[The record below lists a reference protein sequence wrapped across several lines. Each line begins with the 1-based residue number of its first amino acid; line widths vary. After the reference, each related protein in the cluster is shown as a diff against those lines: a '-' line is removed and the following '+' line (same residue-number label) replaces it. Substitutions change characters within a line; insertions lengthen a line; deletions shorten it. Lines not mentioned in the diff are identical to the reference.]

1 VIDESRAKDIIEQ
14 QQKLRGM
21 RSNWD
26 NLWQEI
32 ADRVWPQMADF
43 VMKRASGE
51 KRTDKIFDSTAPLA
65 LDRGSAAF
73 HSLIVPDSGM
83 WHGLAMGKDQG
94 LMENVA
100 LKGWLDEIRKVLFAL
115 RRSPRAN
122 FSGQAQECIKSLLG
136 FGTLCMFTE
145 DVPGRGIR
153 YKSIHLAELD
163 VSENKE
169 GMIDTVYRRFEYSAR
184 QAVEAFGVDKLPPK
198 IKDCYEKKDEAS
210 RFEFIHY
217 VAPNDQRK
225 AYRRDMAG
233 MRFKS
238 CYVSVEGKGIVEEGG
253 YRRFPYH
260 VSRYATNPRE
270 VYGRGPAILLLPDI
284 KMLNEQEKT
293 RLRAGHLAVDPPLLL
308 FEDGALQGFQMR
320 PRALNYGGVN
330 EQGQQLVVP
339 LQTGANLPWA
349 TELLEERRKL
359 INEGFWL
366 TLFQILVENPKMTA
380 TEAMLRAQEKGQ
392 LLAPP
397 VRRQESE
404 WLGPMVRREI
414 DIAAEMGLLPPPP
427 EEVLELLP
435 IDYDPETGFGEIDL
449 AEVLDIE
456 YTNPLARLV
465 RSEDSIAILRTF
477 EQLAPMAEIDPTVYD
492 EFHPQR
498 VAAELAEI
506 NGVPAKVRRTD
517 KEKQAL
523 QAGRDQAA
531 QAARTLEAAPVA
543 ASAAKDLAQAA
554 ATAGSVPGP
563 IREFAPA

>member
-1 VIDESRAKDIIEQ
+1 VADSRAQQIIDQ
-14 QQKLRGM
+14 QQKLRSA

-26 NLWQEI
+26 NLYQEV

-43 VMKRASGE
+43 VVKRTAGE
-51 KRTDKIFDSTAPLA
+51 KRSEKIFDSTAPLA
-65 LDRGSAAF
+65 LDRASAAF
-73 HSLIVPDSGM
+73 YSLMVPDTGF
-83 WHGLAMGKDQG
+83 WHGLSLGKDSG

-100 LKGWLDEIRKVLFAL
+100 VKAWLDEIRKVLFSL

-122 FSGQAQECIKSLLG
+122 FASQAQECIRSLIG
-136 FGTLCMFTE
+136 FGTLAMFTE

-163 VSENKE
+163 FTENKD
-169 GMIDTVYRRFEYSAR
+169 GQIDTNYRRFEYTAR
-184 QAVEAFGVDKLPPK
+184 QAVEAFGLKKLPPK
-198 IKDCYEKKDEAS
+198 VKECYEKKDENS
-210 RFEFIHY
+210 KFEFIHY
-217 VAPNDQRK
+217 VAPDAEYNPT
-225 AYRRDMAG
+225 RRYAKQK
-233 MRFKS
+233 FKS
-238 CYVSVEGKGIVEEGG
+238 CYVSVEGKGVVEEGG

-260 VSRYATNPRE
+260 ISRYATNPRE
-270 VYGRGPAILLLPDI
+270 TRGRGPAIVLLPDI

-330 EQGQQLVVP
+330 EQGNQMVIP

-397 VRRQESE
+397 VRRQETE
-404 WLGPMVRREI
+404 WLGPQIRREI
-414 DIAAEMGLLPPPP
+414 DIATEMDLIPMPPP
-427 EEVLELLP
+427 EVLEMLP
-435 IDYDPETGFGEIDL
+435 IEYDPENGFGEIDL

-456 YTNPLARLV
+456 YTNPLARMM
-465 RSEDSIAILRTF
+465 RSEDAVSILRTF
-477 EQLAPMAEIDPTVYD
+477 EQLAPMAEIDPSVYD

-506 NGVPAKVRRTD
+506 NGVPSKVRRTE
-517 KEKQAL
+517 KEKRELAASKQQAS
-523 QAGRDQAA
+523 QMA
-531 QAARTLEAAPVA
+531 QTLEAAPVA
-543 ASAAKDLAQAA
+543 ASAAKDMAQAA
-554 ATAGSVPGP
+554 AMAGNAPGP
-563 IREFAPA
+563 IRELAPA

>member
-1 VIDESRAKDIIEQ
+1 MAESRAEAIIDQ

-26 NLWQEI
+26 NLWQEV
-32 ADRVWPQMADF
+32 ADRVWPQMGDF
-43 VMKRASGE
+43 VTKRTSGE
-51 KRTDKIFDSTAPLA
+51 KRTEKIFDSTAPLA
-65 LDRGSAAF
+65 LDRASAAF
-73 HSLIVPDSGM
+73 YSLMMPDAQL
-83 WHGLAMGKDQG
+83 WHGLSMGKDRG

-100 LKGWLDEIRKVLFAL
+100 IKGWLDDIRTVLFAL

-122 FSGQAQECIKSLLG
+122 FASQAQECIRSLIG
-136 FGTLCMFTE
+136 FGTQAMFTE
-145 DVPGRGIR
+145 DVPGRGVR

-163 VSENKE
+163 VTENKD
-169 GMIDTVYRRFEYSAR
+169 GQIDTAYRRFEYTAR
-184 QAVEAFGVDKLPPK
+184 QAVEAFGLSNLPDKIREK
-198 IKDCYEKKDEAS
+198 YEKKDENS
-210 RFEFIHY
+210 KFEFIHY
-217 VAPNDQRK
+217 VAPNPK
-225 AYRRDMAG
+225 HNPARRYG
-233 MRFKS
+233 EQRFKS
-238 CYVSVEGKGIVEEGG
+238 CYVSIEGKGIVEEGG

-270 VYGRGPAILLLPDI
+270 VYGRGPAIVLLPDI

-308 FEDGALQGFQMR
+308 YEDGSLQGFQMR
-320 PRALNYGGVN
+320 PRALNYGGVTA
-330 EQGQQLVVP
+330 EGRQLVVP

-366 TLFQILVENPKMTA
+366 TLFQILVDNPQMTA

-397 VRRQESE
+397 VRRQETE

-414 DIAAEMGLLPPPP
+414 DIATEMGLIPAPP
-427 EEVLELLP
+427 EEVLEFLP
-435 IDYDPETGFGEIDL
+435 IDYDPESGFGEIDL

-456 YTNPLARLV
+456 YTNPLARLM

-477 EQLAPMAEIDPTVYD
+477 EQLAPMAQIDPTVYD

-506 NGVPAKVRRTD
+506 NGVPAKVRRTE
-517 KEKQAL
+517 KEKRQLAE
-523 QAGRDQAA
+523 AKAA
-531 QAARTLEAAPVA
+531 QIQQQQLLEAAPVA
-543 ASAAKDLAQAA
+543 AGAAKNLAQAA
-554 ATAGSVPGP
+554 ATAGNAPGP
-563 IREFAPA
+563 IRELAPI

>member
-1 VIDESRAKDIIEQ
+1 VADSRAQQIIDQ
-14 QQKLRGM
+14 QQKLRSA

-26 NLWQEI
+26 NLYQEV

-43 VMKRASGE
+43 VVKRTAGE
-51 KRTDKIFDSTAPLA
+51 KRSEKIFDSTAPLA
-65 LDRGSAAF
+65 LDRASAAF
-73 HSLIVPDSGM
+73 YSLMVPDTGF
-83 WHGLAMGKDQG
+83 WHGLSLGKDSG

-100 LKGWLDEIRKVLFAL
+100 VKAWLDEIRKVLFSL

-122 FSGQAQECIKSLLG
+122 FASQAQECIRSLIG
-136 FGTLCMFTE
+136 FGTLAMFTE

-163 VSENKE
+163 FTENKD
-169 GMIDTVYRRFEYSAR
+169 GQIDTNYRRFEYTAR
-184 QAVEAFGVDKLPPK
+184 QAVEAFGLKKLPPK
-198 IKDCYEKKDEAS
+198 VKECYEKKDENS
-210 RFEFIHY
+210 KFEFIHY
-217 VAPNDQRK
+217 VAPDAEYNPT
-225 AYRRDMAG
+225 RRYAKQK
-233 MRFKS
+233 FKS
-238 CYVSVEGKGIVEEGG
+238 CYVSVEGKGVVEEGG

-260 VSRYATNPRE
+260 ISRYATNPRE
-270 VYGRGPAILLLPDI
+270 TRGRGPAIVLLPDI

-330 EQGQQLVVP
+330 EQGNQMVIP

-380 TEAMLRAQEKGQ
+380 TEAMLRAQAKGQ

-414 DIAAEMGLLPPPP
+414 DIAAEMGLIPMPPP
-427 EEVLELLP
+427 EVLEMLP
-435 IDYDPETGFGEIDL
+435 IEYDPENGFGEIDL

-456 YTNPLARLV
+456 YTNPLARMM
-465 RSEDSIAILRTF
+465 RSEDAVSILRTF
-477 EQLAPMAEIDPTVYD
+477 EQLAPMAEIDPSVYD

-506 NGVPAKVRRTD
+506 NGVPSKVRRTE
-517 KEKQAL
+517 KEKRELAASKQQAS
-523 QAGRDQAA
+523 QMA
-531 QAARTLEAAPVA
+531 QTLEAAPVA
-543 ASAAKDLAQAA
+543 ASAAKDMAQAA
-554 ATAGSVPGP
+554 AMAGNAPGP
-563 IREFAPA
+563 IRELAPA